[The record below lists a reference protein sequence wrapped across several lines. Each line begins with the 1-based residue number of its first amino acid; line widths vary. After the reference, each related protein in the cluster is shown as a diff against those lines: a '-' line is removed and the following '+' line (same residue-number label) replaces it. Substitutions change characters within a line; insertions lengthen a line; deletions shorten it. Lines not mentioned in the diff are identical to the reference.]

1 MAIRGY
7 RSSIRRDVYKRQS
20 QRLVRRINSTTN
32 SYQGRL
38 GLFEYVEI
46 PCSDIDWNHV
56 DTYLYVSLQDSAQT
70 AINSGITTVEE
81 VHRAG
86 ILL

>member
-1 MAIRGY
+1 MGVEPYLLHATLIG
-7 RSSIRRDVYKRQS
+7 SLS
-20 QRLVRRINSTTN
+20 QRLVRRINRATN

-46 PCSDIDWNHV
+46 PSSDIDWNHV
-56 DTYLYVSLQDSAQT
+56 DSYMYVSLHDSAHS
-70 AINSGITTVEE
+70 AVDLGITTLEE